1 MQKLSREILIEF
13 LWLTLSL
20 SLTFLLAVVLF
31 GWTFLTNELS
41 YWLPLVLLF
50 FIVTFVIN
58 SIKKLR
64 KNYRMTLQN

>member
-1 MQKLSREILIEF
+1 MQKLSFEILIEF
-13 LWLTLSL
+13 LSLTLSL

-50 FIVTFVIN
+50 FVVTFVIN

>member
-1 MQKLSREILIEF
+1 MQKLSFEILIEF
-13 LWLTLSL
+13 LSLTLSL

-41 YWLPLVLLF
+41 YWLPLVMLF

>member
-13 LWLTLSL
+13 LLLTLSL

>member
-13 LWLTLSL
+13 LLLTLSL

-41 YWLPLVLLF
+41 YWLPLVMLF

>member
-50 FIVTFVIN
+50 FVVTFVIN
-58 SIKKLR
+58 SIKKFR

>member
-50 FIVTFVIN
+50 FVVTFVIN
-58 SIKKLR
+58 SVKKFR